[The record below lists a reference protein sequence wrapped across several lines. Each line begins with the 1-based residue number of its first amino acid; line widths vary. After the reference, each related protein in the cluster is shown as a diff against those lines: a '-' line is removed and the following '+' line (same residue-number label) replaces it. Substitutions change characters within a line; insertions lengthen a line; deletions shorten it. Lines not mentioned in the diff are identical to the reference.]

1 MPVLDNIKY
10 EAFARKYVELKD
22 AKAAATAIGI
32 EAEDLGVAGHYLL
45 HRPEVT
51 ARVKELTNKLMKST
65 DISAHRIMLELARLS
80 VSDIRK
86 FYAEDGTQKAV
97 NELDDDAAACVK
109 GFDRNGR
116 FQFHDKNPALNT
128 LAKHFKIVG
137 DEGDGV
143 NALASAL
150 ADRLKTARKRE
161 ANQGD

>member
-1 MPVLDNIKY
+1 MPVLENPKY
-10 EAFARKYVELKD
+10 EAFARKYMELRD
-22 AKAAATAIGI
+22 AQASAIAIGV
-32 EAEDLGVAGHYLL
+32 EAGDMSVAGHYLL
-45 HRPEVT
+45 HRPEI
-51 ARVKELTNKLMKST
+51 AGRIKELTNKLMRST
-65 DISAHRIMLELARLS
+65 DISAHRIMLELSRLS
-80 VSDIRK
+80 TSDIRR
-86 FYAEDGTQKAV
+86 FYNEDGTQKAV

-150 ADRLKTARKRE
+150 AERLKTARKRE
-161 ANQGD
+161 S